1 MGHSNVDTNSKTS
14 RVLMTGN
21 PNCGKTTLFN
31 RLTGL
36 RQKTGNYH
44 GVTVEKA
51 EGILGHGENSLK
63 VLDLPGA
70 FSLGGNA
77 EDKQVTSR
85 VLIAHE
91 EGDRILFVMD
101 ASLAERSL
109 QFLLQI
115 LELNVPVLVAVTMRD
130 VLEKKR
136 VSLDL
141 DVLSREFGILFQ
153 YVNPKKGEGIKEL
166 KSLLVSPGAFR
177 LPIKSFQWDNER
189 EKFVHRLLKSFS
201 SEDSNSLKFVLIN
214 ALKELSGETLQ
225 KGLPGLSL
233 LPEKSQT
240 FVKER
245 LAETK
250 LKFTYLEELTQKSI
264 YIKKV
269 LGSAISGTS
278 LNNESL
284 LSGVDRILLH
294 PFWGVLSF
302 LGIMALVFQAL
313 FTWSEVPMDWIE
325 SNVQNVGTFVGI
337 YFAEGPLRSLVQEG
351 IIGGV
356 GAVLVFIPQISL
368 LFFFIGIL
376 EETGYIA
383 RASFVMDRFM
393 SKFGLSGKSFI
404 PLLSSAACAVPAIMG
419 TRTIENKA
427 DRITTILVSPLI
439 TCSARYPVYILVIGA
454 VFPAGAVWGIF
465 SIKALALLGLF
476 LLGMIASMLAALVFK
491 KTFFRS
497 DSSYFL
503 MELPA
508 YNTPSLKSLGIT
520 VFKKLKAFL
529 STAGK
534 LILFISILLWFLA
547 NYPRIDAS
555 KFPNSTESEVK
566 KIQIRESYAG
576 EMGKFMEPVLKP
588 IGFDWKMGI
597 GIITS
602 FAAREVMVST
612 LSIIYGV
619 GGEKSEDDLKEAIRK
634 DVDENGKPVWGLR
647 NSVSLLLFFAFA
659 CQCMSTLAVVK
670 KETNSMFW
678 PLFLFGYMTILA
690 YTVSFLVFQT
700 WNLFS

>member
-1 MGHSNVDTNSKTS
+1 MA
-14 RVLMTGN
+14 GN
-21 PNCGKTTLFN
+21 PNCGKSTLFN

-51 EGILGHGENSLK
+51 EGFLTHADHSLK

-85 VLIAHE
+85 VLIGHE

-115 LELNVPVLVAVTMRD
+115 LELNVPVLVAVTMKD

-136 VSLDL
+136 ISLNL
-141 DVLSREFGILFQ
+141 DSLSREFGIQFQ
-153 YVNPKKGEGIKEL
+153 YVNPKSGEGISEL
-166 KSLLVSPGAFR
+166 KDLIVSPGAFR
-177 LPIKSFQWDNER
+177 LPIKSFQWDADR
-189 EKFVHRLLKSFS
+189 EKFLNGLLKTLSQ
-201 SEDSNSLKFVLIN
+201 EHSNSLKFVLIN
-214 ALKELSGETLQ
+214 SFKELSGETLQ
-225 KGLPGLSL
+225 KGLPGISL
-233 LPEKSQT
+233 FPENSRKLIREEFSRFGKS
-240 FVKER
+240 
-245 LAETK
+245 
-250 LKFTYLEELTQKSI
+250 FTYLEELTQKSM

-269 LGSAISGTS
+269 LGNALVGNS
-278 LNNESL
+278 NDNEKV
-284 LSGVDRILLH
+284 LSRADKILLH
-294 PFWGVLSF
+294 PLWGLVSF

-313 FTWSEVPMDWIE
+313 FTWSETPMDWIE
-325 SNVQNVGTFVGI
+325 SSVQSLGSFVGG
-337 YFAEGPLRSLVQEG
+337 FMEEGPLRSLIQEG

-356 GAVLVFIPQISL
+356 GAVLVFVPQISL
-368 LFFFIGIL
+368 LFLFIGIL

-393 SKFGLSGKSFI
+393 GKFGLSGKSFI

-419 TRTIENKA
+419 TRTIENKS
-427 DRITTILVSPLI
+427 DRLTTILVAPLI
-439 TCSARYPVYILVIGA
+439 TCSARYPVYVLVISA
-454 VFPAGAVWGIF
+454 IFPAGKLWGIF
-465 SIKALALLGLF
+465 SIQALTMLGLF
-476 LLGMIASMLAALVFK
+476 LLGMIASMLVALAFK
-491 KTFFRS
+491 KTFFKS

-508 YNTPSLKSLGIT
+508 YNTPSIKSLGIT

-529 STAGK
+529 ASAGQI
-534 LILFISILLWFLA
+534 ILFISVLLWFLA
-547 NYPRIDAS
+547 NYPRIDSNLHPGA
-555 KFPNSTESEVK
+555 TEAELK

-576 EMGKFMEPVLKP
+576 AAGKFMEPVLKP

-602 FAAREVMVST
+602 FAAREIMVST

-619 GGEKSEDDLKEAIRK
+619 GGEESDDDLKEAIRK
-634 DVDENGKPVWGLR
+634 DKDENGNAVWGLR

-670 KETNSMFW
+670 KETNSIAW
-678 PLFLFGYMTILA
+678 PLFMFGYMTVLA
-690 YTVSFLVFQT
+690 YSTSFIVFQI

>member
-1 MGHSNVDTNSKTS
+1 MV
-14 RVLMTGN
+14 GN
-21 PNCGKTTLFN
+21 PNCGKSTLFN

-51 EGILGHGENSLK
+51 EGILHHSERSLII
-63 VLDLPGA
+63 LDLPGA
-70 FSLGGNA
+70 FSLGGNS

-85 VLIAHE
+85 VLIGHK

-115 LELNVPVLVAVTMRD
+115 LELNVPVLVAVTMKD

-136 VSLDL
+136 IGLELDSL
-141 DVLSREFGILFQ
+141 SNEFGILFQ
-153 YVNPKKGEGIKEL
+153 YVNPKNGEGVSEL
-166 KSLLVSPGAFR
+166 KDWIVSPGAFR
-177 LPIKSFQWDNER
+177 IPIRSFPWDSER
-189 EKFVHRLLKSFS
+189 EKFIDGLLQSLS
-201 SEDSNSLKFVLIN
+201 AEHSNSLKFVLIN
-214 ALKELSGETLQ
+214 SLKELSGEVLQ

-233 LPEKSQT
+233 FPENS
-240 FVKER
+240 VKLIREKFDR
-245 LAETK
+245 FEK
-250 LKFTYLEELTQKSI
+250 RFTYLEELTQKSI

-269 LGSAISGTS
+269 LSNAIVGDPIP
-278 LNNESL
+278 NKRA
-284 LSGVDRILLH
+284 LSKADKILLH
-294 PFWGVLSF
+294 PFWGMVSF

-313 FTWSEVPMDWIE
+313 FTWSETPMDWIE
-325 SNVQNVGTFVGI
+325 SGVGNVGSFVGG
-337 YFAEGPLRSLVQEG
+337 FLDAGPLRSLIQEG

-356 GAVLVFIPQISL
+356 GAVLVFIPQIAL
-368 LFFFIGIL
+368 LFLFIGIL

-393 SKFGLSGKSFI
+393 GRFGLSGKSFI

-419 TRTIENKA
+419 TRTIENKS
-427 DRITTILVSPLI
+427 DRLTTILVAPLI

-454 VFPAGAVWGIF
+454 VFPAGNLWGIF
-465 SIKALALLGLF
+465 NIQALTMFGLF

-508 YNTPSLKSLGIT
+508 YNTPSIKSLALT

-529 STAGK
+529 ETAGK
-534 LILFISILLWFLA
+534 IILFISILLWFLA
-547 NYPRIDAS
+547 NYPRIDS
-555 KFPNSTESEVK
+555 SLYPNITDSELK

-576 EMGKFMEPVLKP
+576 ASGKFMEPVLKP

-602 FAAREVMVST
+602 FAAREIMVST
-612 LSIIYGV
+612 LSIVYGV
-619 GGEKSEDDLKEAIRK
+619 GESTDGLKDAIRK
-634 DVDENGKPVWGLR
+634 DKDENGKTVWGLR

-670 KETNSMFW
+670 KETNSVFW
-678 PLFLFGYMTILA
+678 PAFLFTYMTILA
-690 YTVSFLVFQT
+690 YVTSFVVFQI

>member
-1 MGHSNVDTNSKTS
+1 MA
-14 RVLMTGN
+14 GN
-21 PNCGKTTLFN
+21 PNCGKSTLFN

-51 EGILGHGENSLK
+51 EGIFHHLDQSVK
-63 VLDLPGA
+63 ILDLPGA
-70 FSLGGNA
+70 FSLGGNS
-77 EDKQVTSR
+77 EDKQITSR
-85 VLIAHE
+85 VLIGHE
-91 EGDRILFVMD
+91 AGDRILFVMD

-115 LELNVPVLVAVTMRD
+115 LELNVPVLVAVTMKD

-136 VSLDL
+136 IQLRLDL
-141 DVLSREFGILFQ
+141 LSNEFGILFQ
-153 YVNPKKGEGIKEL
+153 YVNPKNGEGIKEL
-166 KSLLVSPGAFR
+166 KDQIVSPKAFC
-177 LPIKSFQWDNER
+177 LPTRSFPWDSER
-189 EKFVHRLLKSFS
+189 ENFLNDLLNSLS
-201 SEDSNSLKFVLIN
+201 TEHSNSLKFVLTN
-214 ALKELSGETLQ
+214 SLKELSGEVLQ

-233 LPEKSQT
+233 FSETPSKLIREN
-240 FVKER
+240 FER
-245 LAETK
+245 FGK
-250 LKFTYLEELTQKSI
+250 RFTYLEELTQKSI
-264 YIKKV
+264 YIKKILSNAIVGDPIPNEKV
-269 LGSAISGTS
+269 LSKA
-278 LNNESL
+278 
-284 LSGVDRILLH
+284 DKILLH
-294 PFWGVLSF
+294 PFWGLVSF

-313 FTWSEVPMDWIE
+313 FTWSEMPMDWIE
-325 SNVQNVGTFVGI
+325 SCVRNVGTFVGG
-337 YFAEGPLRSLVQEG
+337 FLEEGPLRSLVQEG

-368 LFFFIGIL
+368 LFLFIGIL

-393 SKFGLSGKSFI
+393 GKFGLSGKSFI

-419 TRTIENKA
+419 TRTIENKS
-427 DRITTILVSPLI
+427 DRLTTILVSPLI

-454 VFPAGAVWGIF
+454 IFPSKNIWGIF
-465 SIKALALLGLF
+465 NVQALTMFGLF

-491 KTFFRS
+491 KTFFKS

-508 YNTPSLKSLGIT
+508 YNTPSIKSLTLT

-529 STAGK
+529 STAGQI
-534 LILFISILLWFLA
+534 ILFISILLWFLA
-547 NYPRIDAS
+547 NYPRIDS
-555 KFPNSTESEVK
+555 SLYPNLTDAELK

-576 EMGKFMEPVLKP
+576 RSGKFMEPILKP

-602 FAAREVMVST
+602 FAAREIMVST

-619 GGEKSEDDLKEAIRK
+619 GGEESTDDLKKALRK
-634 DVDENGKPVWGLR
+634 DTDENGKPVWGLS

-670 KETNSMFW
+670 KETNSVFW
-678 PLFLFGYMTILA
+678 PLFLFTYMTILA
-690 YTVSFLVFQT
+690 YSTSFIVFQA
-700 WNLFS
+700 WQLLS

>member
-1 MGHSNVDTNSKTS
+1 MGHSNVKAQEKTS
-14 RVLMTGN
+14 RILMAGN
-21 PNCGKTTLFN
+21 PNCGKSTLFN

-51 EGILGHGENSLK
+51 EGILGHGEHSLK

-70 FSLGGNA
+70 FSLGGNS
-77 EDKQVTSR
+77 EDKQITSR
-85 VLIAHE
+85 VLIGHE

-115 LELNVPVLVAVTMRD
+115 LELDVPVLVAVTMRD

-136 VSLDL
+136 VHLDL
-141 DVLSREFGILFQ
+141 DVLSREFGIPFQ
-153 YVNPKKGEGIKEL
+153 YVNPKNGEGVQEL
-166 KSLLVSPGAFR
+166 KDLLVSPGAFR
-177 LPIKSFQWDNER
+177 LPIRSFTWDKER
-189 EKFVHRLLKSFS
+189 ENFTNGLLRLLD
-201 SEDSNSLKFVLIN
+201 SEHSKSLKFVLLN
-214 ALKELSGETLQ
+214 SFKELSGETLQ

-233 LPEKSQT
+233 FSEDSQNVIRQEFSRFGKS
-240 FVKER
+240 
-245 LAETK
+245 
-250 LKFTYLEELTQKSI
+250 FTYLEELTQKSI
-264 YIKKV
+264 YIKKILGNALGGNALPNERV
-269 LGSAISGTS
+269 LSQA
-278 LNNESL
+278 
-284 LSGVDRILLH
+284 DKILLH
-294 PFWGVLSF
+294 PFWGLVSF
-302 LGIMALVFQAL
+302 LGIMALMFQAL
-313 FTWSEVPMDWIE
+313 FTWSETPMDWIE
-325 SNVQNVGTFVGI
+325 SSVQSVGSFVGG
-337 YFAEGPLRSLVQEG
+337 FMEEGPLRSLVQEG

-419 TRTIENKA
+419 TRTIENKS

-439 TCSARYPVYILVIGA
+439 TCSARYPVYILVIAA
-454 VFPAGAVWGIF
+454 VFPATKIGGIF
-465 SIKALALLGLF
+465 SVQALTMLGLF
-476 LLGMIASMLAALVFK
+476 LAGMIASMLAALVFK

-508 YNTPSLKSLGIT
+508 YNAPSIKSLLLN

-529 STAGK
+529 STAGQI
-534 LILFISILLWFLA
+534 ILFISILLWFLA
-547 NYPRIDAS
+547 NYPRIDSAQYPNAS
-555 KFPNSTESEVK
+555 EAELK

-576 EMGKFMEPVLKP
+576 DAGKFMEPVLKP

-602 FAAREVMVST
+602 FAAREIMVST

-619 GGEKSEDDLKEAIRK
+619 GGEESDDDLKEAIRK
-634 DVDENGKPVWGLR
+634 DKDENGKEVWGLR

-670 KETNSMFW
+670 KETNSVAW
-678 PLFLFGYMTILA
+678 PLFLFGYMTLLA
-690 YTVSFLVFQT
+690 YTTSFIVFQV

>member
-1 MGHSNVDTNSKTS
+1 MGHSNVQTHSKTS
-14 RVLMTGN
+14 RILMAGN
-21 PNCGKTTLFN
+21 PNCGKSTLFN

-51 EGILGHGENSLK
+51 EGLLSHADHSLK

-85 VLIAHE
+85 VLIGHE

-115 LELNVPVLVAVTMRD
+115 LELDVPVLVAVTMKD

-136 VSLDL
+136 ISLDL
-141 DVLSREFGILFQ
+141 DSLSREFGIQFQ
-153 YVNPKKGEGIKEL
+153 YVNPKSGDGISEL
-166 KSLLVSPGAFR
+166 KDLIVSPGAFR
-177 LPIKSFQWDNER
+177 LPIKSFQWDTER
-189 EKFVHRLLKSFS
+189 EKLLNGLLKSLS
-201 SEDSNSLKFVLIN
+201 SEHSNSLKFVLIN
-214 ALKELSGETLQ
+214 SLKELSGETLQ
-225 KGLPGLSL
+225 KGLPGISL
-233 LPEKSQT
+233 FPENSREHIR
-240 FVKER
+240 KEFSR
-245 LAETK
+245 FGKT
-250 LKFTYLEELTQKSI
+250 FTYLEELTQKSM

-269 LGSAISGTS
+269 LGNALVGSASD
-278 LNNESL
+278 NERV
-284 LSGVDRILLH
+284 LSKADKILLH
-294 PFWGVLSF
+294 PFWGLVSF

-313 FTWSEVPMDWIE
+313 FTWSETPMDWIE
-325 SNVQNVGTFVGI
+325 STVQSLGSFVGS
-337 YFAEGPLRSLVQEG
+337 FMEEGPLRSLIQEG

-356 GAVLVFIPQISL
+356 GAVLVFVPQISL
-368 LFFFIGIL
+368 LFLFIGIL

-393 SKFGLSGKSFI
+393 GKFGLSGKSFI

-419 TRTIENKA
+419 TRTIENKS
-427 DRITTILVSPLI
+427 DRLTTILVAPLI
-439 TCSARYPVYILVIGA
+439 TCSARYPVYVLVIGA
-454 VFPAGAVWGIF
+454 IFPAGKIFGIF
-465 SIKALALLGLF
+465 SIQAFTMLGLF
-476 LLGMIASMLAALVFK
+476 LLGMIASMVVALVFK
-491 KTFFRS
+491 KTFFKS
-497 DSSYFL
+497 DASYFL

-508 YNTPSLKSLGIT
+508 YNTPSIKSLGIT

-529 STAGK
+529 ASAGQI
-534 LILFISILLWFLA
+534 ILFISVLLWFLA
-547 NYPRIDAS
+547 NYPRIDSGLHPGAS
-555 KFPNSTESEVK
+555 EAELK

-576 EMGKFMEPVLKP
+576 SAGKFMEPVLKP

-602 FAAREVMVST
+602 FAAREIMVST

-619 GGEKSEDDLKEAIRK
+619 GGEESDDDLKEAIRK
-634 DVDENGKPVWGLR
+634 DMDENGKPVWGMR

-670 KETNSMFW
+670 KETNSIVW
-678 PLFLFGYMTILA
+678 PLFMFGYMTVLA
-690 YTVSFLVFQT
+690 YSASFIVFQI

>member
-1 MGHSNVDTNSKTS
+1 MGHSDSSKTS
-14 RVLMTGN
+14 RILMAGN
-21 PNCGKTTLFN
+21 PNCGKSTLFN

-51 EGILGHGENSLK
+51 EGIFHHLDQSVK
-63 VLDLPGA
+63 ILDLPGA
-70 FSLGGNA
+70 FSLGGNS
-77 EDKQVTSR
+77 EDKQITSR
-85 VLIAHE
+85 VLIGHE
-91 EGDRILFVMD
+91 AGDRILFVMD

-115 LELNVPVLVAVTMRD
+115 LELNVPVLVAVTMKD

-136 VSLDL
+136 IQLRLDL
-141 DVLSREFGILFQ
+141 LSNEFGILFQ
-153 YVNPKKGEGIKEL
+153 YVNPKNGEGIKEL
-166 KSLLVSPGAFR
+166 KDQIVSPKAFC
-177 LPIKSFQWDNER
+177 LPTRSFPWDSER
-189 EKFVHRLLKSFS
+189 ENFLNDLLNSLS
-201 SEDSNSLKFVLIN
+201 TEHSNSLKFVLTN
-214 ALKELSGETLQ
+214 SLKELSGEVLQ

-233 LPEKSQT
+233 FSETPSKLIREN
-240 FVKER
+240 FER
-245 LAETK
+245 FGK
-250 LKFTYLEELTQKSI
+250 RFTYLEELTQKSI
-264 YIKKV
+264 YIKKILSNAIVGDPIPNEKV
-269 LGSAISGTS
+269 LSKA
-278 LNNESL
+278 
-284 LSGVDRILLH
+284 DKILLH
-294 PFWGVLSF
+294 PFWGLVSF

-313 FTWSEVPMDWIE
+313 FTWSEMPMDWIE
-325 SNVQNVGTFVGI
+325 SCVRNVGTFVGG
-337 YFAEGPLRSLVQEG
+337 FLEEGPLRSLVQEG

-368 LFFFIGIL
+368 LFLFIGIL

-393 SKFGLSGKSFI
+393 GKFGLSGKSFI

-419 TRTIENKA
+419 TRTIENKS
-427 DRITTILVSPLI
+427 DRLTTILVSPLI

-454 VFPAGAVWGIF
+454 IFPSKNIWGIF
-465 SIKALALLGLF
+465 NVQALTMFGLF

-491 KTFFRS
+491 KTFFKS

-508 YNTPSLKSLGIT
+508 YNTPSIKSLTLT

-529 STAGK
+529 STAGQI
-534 LILFISILLWFLA
+534 ILFISILLWFLA
-547 NYPRIDAS
+547 NYPRIDS
-555 KFPNSTESEVK
+555 SLYPNLTDAELK

-576 EMGKFMEPVLKP
+576 RSGKFMEPILKP

-602 FAAREVMVST
+602 FAAREIMVST

-619 GGEKSEDDLKEAIRK
+619 GGEESTDDLKKALRK
-634 DVDENGKPVWGLR
+634 DTDENGKPVWGLS

-670 KETNSMFW
+670 KETNSVFW
-678 PLFLFGYMTILA
+678 PLFLFTYMTILA
-690 YTVSFLVFQT
+690 YSTSFIVFQA
-700 WNLFS
+700 WQLLS